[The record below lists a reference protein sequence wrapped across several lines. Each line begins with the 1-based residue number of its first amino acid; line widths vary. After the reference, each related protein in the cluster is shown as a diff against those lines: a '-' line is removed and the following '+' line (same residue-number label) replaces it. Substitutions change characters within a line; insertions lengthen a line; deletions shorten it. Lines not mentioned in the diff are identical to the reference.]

1 MATVSHNT
9 KALMLVYM
17 KCCIHYNTRTY
28 AWILTS
34 QKMILKELSQT
45 HWSQGFCRFHLARFG
60 PLFWQTRLKM
70 RMKDTVKH
78 AYIILCSW

>member
-45 HWSQGFCRFHLARFG
+45 HWSQGFCRFHLA
-60 PLFWQTRLKM
+60 
-70 RMKDTVKH
+70 
-78 AYIILCSW
+78 